1 MSAVLPESSS
11 LHVIVPLKKE
21 MKCFRNHFDQ
31 DEHWWQSSSGD
42 SGASVGVG
50 GGGGGGADDGADTD
64 GDGVGGVHLS
74 SLLLLLAVEAS
85 RSRNLSWN
93 KYMLNNI
100 L

>member
-31 DEHWWQSSSGD
+31 DEQWWQSSSGD
-42 SGASVGVG
+42 SGASVGV
-50 GGGGGGADDGADTD
+50 GGGGGADDGADTD

-74 SLLLLLAVEAS
+74 SLLLLLAVVAS
-85 RSRNLSWN
+85 RSRNLDWN
-93 KYMLNNI
+93 KYLI
-100 L
+100 KDQGW